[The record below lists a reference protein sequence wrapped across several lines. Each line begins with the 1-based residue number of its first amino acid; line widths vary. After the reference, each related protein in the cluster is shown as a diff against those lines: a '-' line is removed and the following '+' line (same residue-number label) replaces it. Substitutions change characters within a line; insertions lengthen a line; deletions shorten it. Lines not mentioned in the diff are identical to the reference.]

1 MVRTAFFIQTLSQW
15 LERLTAMVLM
25 ILVVIVVYDAS
36 MRFLFSQGSIML
48 QELEWHLFDIVML
61 FSLSVTLKYNQHV
74 RVDIFYHNFSQQT
87 QELINLLGY
96 LFMVIP
102 FSLLIIIVGLDYVQ
116 MSFIQMEGSA
126 NPDGLP
132 YRYVIKS
139 MMILGFA
146 FVILQAIAEI
156 LQFLI
161 KRASK

>member
-1 MVRTAFFIQTLSQW
+1 MVKTALFIQTLSLW
-15 LERLTAMVLM
+15 LERLTAVVLM
-25 ILVVIVVYDAS
+25 ILVVIIVYDTS

-74 RVDIFYHNFSQQT
+74 RVDIFYHNFSKQK

-102 FSLLIIIVGLDYVQ
+102 FSVLIIIVGLDYVQ

-139 MMILGFA
+139 MMILAFA
-146 FVILQAIAEI
+146 FLILQSLAQI
-156 LQFLI
+156 LEYRL
-161 KRASK
+161 KREAL